1 MSFTISVLVN
11 LDDLDKL
18 EAAATTKLKALGKS
32 DSEIKEIL
40 CDDDLVQPVNVLTV
54 AALSLPVVFPSTVL
68 MVDAATDV
76 SLNDNAQGTPNFAAP
91 GAHRYKIATELIKED
106 PA

>member
-54 AALSLPVVFPSTVL
+54 
-68 MVDAATDV
+68 MTDYYAGWAGCTINKV
-76 SLNDNAQGTPNFAAP
+76 EGWENF
-91 GAHRYKIATELIKED
+91 
-106 PA
+106 